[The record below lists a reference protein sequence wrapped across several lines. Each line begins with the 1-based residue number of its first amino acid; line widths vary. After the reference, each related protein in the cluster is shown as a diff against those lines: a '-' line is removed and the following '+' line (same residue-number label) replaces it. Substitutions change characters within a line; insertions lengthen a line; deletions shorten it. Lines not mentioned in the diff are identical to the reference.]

1 MIVAKILAVCTNLS
15 YNARTFYKVKKM
27 QNTVKILQLGRAVI
41 ENEAAAI
48 KSLSHRIDDNFVN
61 ACQYLLA
68 CEGRIIVTG
77 IGKSGHIANKIA
89 ATFASTGSPAFFMHP
104 SEASHGDIGVITKK
118 DVVVAFSNSG
128 NTEEILAILPIIKL
142 LNVPLISLTGNPN
155 SNLAKVANVNIDV
168 SVTKEA
174 CPLGL
179 VPTSST
185 TAALAM
191 GDALAIALL
200 EVRGFTAEDFARS
213 HPGGSLGR
221 RLLLKIDDIM
231 RVGEAIPK
239 VTKDTILIDA
249 LMEMTRKRMGMTT
262 IINEDETLAGIFT
275 DGDLRRTLDKNLDV
289 HTTKIS
295 EVMTVNCKTASP
307 GILAAEAVQM
317 MEEFSITVLVV
328 VNDDNIPVGA
338 IHMHDLLKTGLV

>member
-1 MIVAKILAVCTNLS
+1 
-15 YNARTFYKVKKM
+15 M
-27 QNTVKILQLGRAVI
+27 QNTEKIRQLAKAVI
-41 ENEAAAI
+41 ENEAAAV
-48 KSLSHRIDDNFVN
+48 KALRDRINDNFVL

-104 SEASHGDIGVITKK
+104 SEASHGDIGVITKR
-118 DVVVAFSNSG
+118 DVVVAISNSG

-142 LNVPLISLTGNPN
+142 LEVPLISITGNPN
-155 SNLAKVANVNIDV
+155 SNLAKMANINVDV
-168 SVTKEA
+168 SVEKEA

-185 TAALAM
+185 TATLAM

-200 EVRGFTAEDFARS
+200 EARGFTAEDFARS

-221 RLLLKIDDIM
+221 RLLLRVDDIM

-239 VTKDTILIDA
+239 VTLDTILADA
-249 LMEMTRKRMGMTT
+249 LMEMTRKRMGMTAVV
-262 IINEDETLAGIFT
+262 NEDDTLAGIYT

-289 HTTKIS
+289 HTTKIAD
-295 EVMTVNCKTASP
+295 VMTPNCKTIKP
-307 GILAAEAVQM
+307 GLLAAEAVQV
-317 MEEFSITVLVV
+317 MEKYSITTLVV
-328 VNDDNIPVGA
+328 VDESNVPVGA
-338 IHMHDLLKTGLV
+338 IHMHDLLKIGLI